1 MLELDRFIPY
11 LVNRL
16 ASRLSDELAG
26 VYAARFGI
34 SIPEWRVIAHLSQHR
49 NVSVRE
55 IHERAAM
62 DKSKVSRATAR
73 LESIGLV
80 EKKVN
85 GADRRL
91 VELRLTRKGR
101 QVFEQIEPLALA
113 YERDVLSVLSPEEA
127 RVFRGLIDKLLPPHR
142 PAHDIGP

>member
-1 MLELDRFIPY
+1 MLELDRFTPY

-16 ASRLSDELAG
+16 ASRLSDELAE
-26 VYAARFGI
+26 VYAVRFGI

-49 NVSVRE
+49 NISVRE
-55 IHERAAM
+55 IHALTAM
-62 DKSKVSRATAR
+62 DKSKVSRAVAR
-73 LESIGLV
+73 LDGAGLV

-101 QVFEQIEPLALA
+101 QMFEQIDPLALA
-113 YERDVLSVLSPEEA
+113 YERAALSALSPDEE
-127 RVFRGLIDKLLPPHR
+127 RQFRALVDKLLAPR
-142 PAHDIGP
+142 K

>member
-1 MLELDRFIPY
+1 MLDLDHFLPY

-16 ASRLSDELAG
+16 ASRFSDELAE

-113 YERDVLSVLSPEEA
+113 YERDALSVLSPEER
-127 RVFRGLIDKLLPPHR
+127 RVFRALIDKLLPPR
-142 PAHDIGP
+142 QTTAGE